1 MSINRSLYIG
11 LSGMNANTQALNV
24 VGDNIAN
31 MNTVGYKSGRSIF
44 QEMLGQS
51 MMGTAGTSMVGSG
64 VSLAAISKNF
74 NQGSLLGT
82 GGEWDLAIGGDG
94 FFALS
99 GTVDGQDGTYYSRAG
114 QFYKGPEGHILNPM
128 GLKLM
133 GYPANG
139 AGEIGSNLSE
149 LMIDDSPI
157 PPTPTADAMLQVN
170 LDDTTTVSTEAFDP
184 TKPGETSD
192 YQTSMSIYDATG
204 SSYQVDVY
212 YKKTGEGQWEYHVLT
227 DGGNVEG
234 GTEGENAVLTPATNT
249 LTFDDAGILTTNPAN
264 FTLSFQ
270 PVGASAIQ
278 EINVDM
284 AGSSQWAE
292 ESVLKDLDVDGSQS
306 GTFQYVNID
315 KDGTV
320 IGTFSNGEERTLGQV
335 ALARFK
341 SNSGLTPM
349 DGGIYD
355 ETSKSGNVIMG
366 KPNSGGRGALMAG
379 NLEQSNVDLATEFA
393 NMIIAQR
400 GYQANSRSI
409 TTADQV
415 IQDALQLKR

>member
-1 MSINRSLYIG
+1 
-11 LSGMNANTQALNV
+11 
-24 VGDNIAN
+24 
-31 MNTVGYKSGRSIF
+31 
-44 QEMLGQS
+44 

-99 GTVDGQDGTYYSRAG
+99 GTIDGQDGTYYSRAG

-157 PPTPTADAMLQVN
+157 PPTATADALLQVN
-170 LDDTTTVSTEAFDP
+170 LDDTTTINADPFDA

-234 GTEGENAVLTPATNT
+234 GTEGENAVLTPASNT
-249 LTFDDAGILTTNPAN
+249 LTFDDAGILTTSPAN

-270 PVGASAIQ
+270 PVGASSIQ

-292 ESVLKDLDVDGSQS
+292 ESVLKDLNVDGSQS

-341 SNSGLTPM
+341 SNAGLTPM